1 MYTLVCISFERHRAI
16 IGGHCRRMSYQKL
29 VVTIIIIWTFSLAIS
44 VPTLLEYSVT
54 VVHGNTTQTHLSCG
68 SQTPRNF
75 SLTNAIFVFI
85 VSYAIPVILMLKNYL
100 QVAVFVWRKGRRIRD
115 NSGITGHALDS
126 FHLFKHRIKF
136 VKMLVLVAVIF
147 TLSWFP
153 FFVMLIYAVSLKVY
167 YRFSHD

>member
-1 MYTLVCISFERHRAI
+1 M
-16 IGGHCRRMSYQKL
+16 
-29 VVTIIIIWTFSLAIS
+29 TITTIWTFSLAIS

-54 VVHGNTTQTHLSCG
+54 VVHVTEGNTTQTYLSCG
-68 SQTPRNF
+68 SQTSRDF

-85 VSYAIPVILMLKNYL
+85 VSYAIPVILMLKNYM

-115 NSGITGHALDS
+115 NSGITEHALHS

-153 FFVMLIYAVSLKVY
+153 FFVMLIYAVSSNASSRLNCGKL
-167 YRFSHD
+167 

>member
-1 MYTLVCISFERHRAI
+1 M
-16 IGGHCRRMSYQKL
+16 
-29 VVTIIIIWTFSLAIS
+29 AIS

-54 VVHGNTTQTHLSCG
+54 VVHVTQGNTTETHQSCG
-68 SQTPRNF
+68 SQTSRDF

-85 VSYAIPVILMLKNYL
+85 VSYVIPVILMLKNYM

-115 NSGITGHALDS
+115 NSGITGKSLDS

-136 VKMLVLVAVIF
+136 VKLLVLVAVIF

-153 FFVMLIYAVSLKVY
+153 FFVLLIYAVSCVIVLK
-167 YRFSHD
+167 FKL